1 LSIAEAE
8 VRAMSRDEPE
18 KVVGWP
24 DGKSATV
31 EEPWAWFNY
40 MKLRETL
47 ELIVSGMEATTA
59 QTEDSEPQPRWQS
72 LE

>member
-1 LSIAEAE
+1 
-8 VRAMSRDEPE
+8 MSRDEPE

>member
-1 LSIAEAE
+1 
-8 VRAMSRDEPE
+8 MSRDEPE
-18 KVVGWP
+18 KVVGRP
-24 DGKSATV
+24 DGKSATA

-59 QTEDSEPQPRWQS
+59 QKRDAAGSEPQPGWQS